1 MRNEQRPRPAPI
13 VAHDTEFFW
22 EATRERRLVAQR
34 CGVCGVLR
42 HPPRPM
48 CPQCNS
54 LDIDI
59 VELSGRGVVYSFSFV
74 HYPQSPAFDY
84 PVFAALVDLE
94 EGVRLVTNLVE
105 VDKDSVQ
112 FDMPVEVVWAP
123 AHDGYHIPLF
133 RPRDG
138 RS

>member
-1 MRNEQRPRPAPI
+1 MRLRPAPL
-13 VAHDTEFFW
+13 VAPDTEFFW
-22 EATRERRLVAQR
+22 DAARDRRLVAQR
-34 CGVCGVLR
+34 CGACGVLR

-54 LDIDI
+54 LDIEI
-59 VELSGRGVVYSFSFV
+59 VELSGRGAVYSFSFV

-94 EGVRLVTNLVE
+94 EGVRLVTNLVD
-105 VDKDSVQ
+105 VDKESVR
-112 FDMPVEVVWAP
+112 FDLPVEVVWAP
-123 AHDGYHIPLF
+123 AYDGYHVPLF

>member
-1 MRNEQRPRPAPI
+1 MTDTRLRPAPI

-22 EATRERRLVAQR
+22 DAARERRLVAQR
-34 CGVCGVLR
+34 CGSCGVLR

-48 CPQCNS
+48 CPHCNS
-54 LDIDI
+54 LDIEV

-94 EGVRLVTNLVE
+94 EGVRLVTNLVD
-105 VDKDSVQ
+105 VDKESVR
-112 FDMPVEVVWAP
+112 FDMPVEVVWAA
-123 AHDGYHIPLF
+123 AHDGYHVPLF
-133 RPRDG
+133 RPAG
-138 RS
+138 GAA